1 MAVYEYIAKDVN
13 GNKFSGIC
21 ENIDSVATLRQDLSK
36 MGDRLLKA
44 KRKRTD
50 ATKHAKI
57 TQDEIVTFT
66 FKLAGMCSAGLSI
79 TDSLETL
86 EEQTNNQSFKTIL
99 TEIRRNISAGSTLK
113 DAFGKYKELFSDF
126 FLGMLEAGQT
136 GGKLSETLEASA
148 VYLEKRAD
156 FKRKIKSAFAYP
168 VIVGIMCLGVIAAL
182 VIFVIPVFAKLY
194 QKMHVPLPGP
204 TQALIT
210 LSILVRDRWWLI
222 LLFFGAVLLLFR
234 LLRRKI
240 HLKARWDEFK
250 LNMPILS
257 KLNRMIVASNYIRT
271 FALMTS
277 AGVPLIAALEVAD
290 DVVNN
295 TKISEITEKIQQ
307 SIQAGN
313 TVAGSLKSLRFF
325 PPLIYQLAAS
335 GEETGTLSDML
346 NKGADFLDKD
356 IDRIM
361 KALMVKLEPALTAIM
376 GLIIGAIL
384 ISVYLPMF
392 DYMSHLE

>member
-21 ENIDSVATLRQDLSK
+21 ENIDSIAVLRKDLSK
-36 MGDRLLKA
+36 MGDTLLKA
-44 KRKRTD
+44 KRKRAD
-50 ATKHAKI
+50 ASKRAKI

-79 TDSLETL
+79 TGCLETL
-86 EEQTNNQSFKTIL
+86 EEQTDNHSFKTIL
-99 TEIRRNISAGSTLK
+99 TEIRRNIAAGSTLK
-113 DAFGKYKELFSDF
+113 DAFGKYKGLFSDF

-168 VIVGIMCLGVIAAL
+168 VIVGIMCLGVITAL

-222 LLFFGAVLLLFR
+222 LLFFAVVLLLFR

-277 AGVPLIAALEVAD
+277 AGVPIIAALEVAD

-295 TKISEITEKIQQ
+295 TKISEITEKLQQ

-313 TVAGSLKSLRFF
+313 TVAGSLKSFDIF

-335 GEETGTLSDML
+335 GEEAGTLSDML
-346 NKGADFLDKD
+346 NRGADFLDKD

-376 GLIIGAIL
+376 GLVIGAIL

>member
-1 MAVYEYIAKDVN
+1 MAVYDYTAKDIN

-21 ENIDSVATLRQDLSK
+21 ENIDSVAALRQDLSK
-36 MGDRLLKA
+36 MGDTLLKA
-44 KRKRTD
+44 KRRKTD
-50 ATKHAKI
+50 ISKHAKI
-57 TQDEIVTFT
+57 TQEEIVTFT

-86 EEQTNNQSFKTIL
+86 EEQTNNQTFKIL
-99 TEIRRNISAGSTLK
+99 LSEIRRNIAAGSTLK
-113 DAFGKYKELFSDF
+113 DAFGKYKGIFSDF

-136 GGKLSETLEASA
+136 GGKLAETLEASA
-148 VYLEKRAD
+148 VYLEKRTD
-156 FKRKIKSAFAYP
+156 FKRKIKSTFAYP

-194 QKMHVPLPGP
+194 KKMHVPLPGP
-204 TQALIT
+204 TQALIN
-210 LSILVRDRWWLI
+210 LSVLVRDWWWLI
-222 LLFFGAVLLLFR
+222 LFFIGVSLVLLR
-234 LLRRKI
+234 LLRSKI
-240 HLKARWDEFK
+240 HLKAKWDEFK
-250 LNMPILS
+250 LNMPIFS
-257 KLNRMIVASNYIRT
+257 KLTRMIAATNYIRT

-277 AGVPLIAALEVAD
+277 AGVPLIKALEVAG

-295 TKISEITEKIQQ
+295 TKIYEITEKLKA

-313 TVAGSLKSLRFF
+313 TIASSFKSFDIF

-335 GEETGTLSDML
+335 GEEAGTLSEML
-346 NKGADFLDKD
+346 NRGADFLDKD
-356 IDRIM
+356 IDRVT
-361 KALMVKLEPALTAIM
+361 KALMVKLEPTLTAIM
-376 GLIIGAIL
+376 GLLIGFIL

>member
-1 MAVYEYIAKDVN
+1 MAVYEYTAKDTN

-21 ENIDSVATLRQDLSK
+21 DDIDSIATLRQDLSK
-36 MGDRLLKA
+36 MGDTLLRA

-50 ATKHAKI
+50 TSRAEI

-79 TDSLETL
+79 TGSLETL
-86 EEQTNNQSFKTIL
+86 EEQTNNHAFRAIL
-99 TEIRRNISAGSTLK
+99 TEIRRNIAAGSTLK
-113 DAFGKYKELFSDF
+113 DAFGKYKGLFSDF

-204 TQALIT
+204 TQALIN
-210 LSILVRDRWWLI
+210 LSILVRNRWWLI
-222 LLFFGAVLLLFR
+222 LLLLGVMLLLFR
-234 LLRRKI
+234 LLRKKI
-240 HLKARWDEFK
+240 HLRARWDEFK
-250 LNMPILS
+250 LNMPVLS

-277 AGVPLIAALEVAD
+277 AGVPLVKALEVAG

-295 TKISEITEKIQQ
+295 TKIYEITEKLQQ

-313 TVAGSLKSLRFF
+313 TVAGSLKSFDIF
-325 PPLIYQLAAS
+325 PPLIYQLAAA
-335 GEETGTLSDML
+335 GEEAGTLSDML
-346 NKGADFLDKD
+346 NKGVDFLDKD
-356 IDRIM
+356 IDRIL
-361 KALMVKLEPALTAIM
+361 KALMVRLEPALTAIM
-376 GLIIGAIL
+376 GLVIGSIL